1 MYRKSLDRSVSSQ
14 SGVSLIELVV
24 SLAIFCIIVVGGIS
38 LFNLPT
44 KSRGQTLTQI
54 KIQERYIEAFNLFY
68 RAYNQTY
75 VQNSTTLNYVSVIET
90 PTSPTQIQFI
100 SSSSAPTI
108 TNNTLTIGNGDI
120 SLNNLLN
127 YYVVPP
133 VTESVGMCVLTGN
146 ASGNI
151 WNYKCPNSYSG
162 INTTFAATNI
172 SILPIAFVDGLIC
185 YVIAQTSTT
194 LTIDPAQNNCTNSQ
208 FNNEL
213 SAFSNNWF
221 FELPRI
227 LVYSSDRNFQQP
239 IFESLIAPKSRF
251 TTNNNFYPT
260 SY

>member
-1 MYRKSLDRSVSSQ
+1 MYRKSLGFRFFDE

-24 SLAIFCIIVVGGIS
+24 SLAIFCIIVTGGIA

-44 KSRGQTLTQI
+44 KFRGQTLTQI
-54 KIQERYIEAFNLFY
+54 KTQERYTEAFNLFY

-75 VQNSTTLNYVSVIET
+75 VQNSTTLNYVGVIEASA
-90 PTSPTQIQFI
+90 SPVQIQFI
-100 SSSSAPTI
+100 TSNTAPTI
-108 TNNTLTIGNGDI
+108 TNNTLTIGNGDT

-162 INTTFAATNI
+162 IQTTFAAANI
-172 SILPIAFVDGLIC
+172 SALPIAFVDGLIC
-185 YVIAQTSTT
+185 NVIAQTSTT
-194 LTIDPAQNNCTNSQ
+194 LTIDPNQNNCTNSQ

-227 LVYSSDRNFQQP
+227 LVYSSDYSFQQP
-239 IFESLIAPKSRF
+239 IFDSLIAPKSRF